1 MVILSTYML
10 FALLRIVYY
19 ISTGFLYRSKAKE
32 TKKYH
37 PLISII
43 IPAWNEE
50 VGIQKTIR
58 SVMNNGYKYIEV
70 IVVNDGSKD
79 STLKRIENLKRR
91 YYKNGYKISII
102 DQKNTGKA
110 IALNNGIQRA
120 QGEIIVTI
128 DADSYIAPGT
138 LKNLV
143 SPLSNPFYDVSI
155 GQILIGNRQTILG
168 VIQYFE
174 YTFGFHSKK
183 AQSVLGSIY
192 IFPGALTA
200 FRKSVIE
207 KVGYFEHYS
216 CTEDLDLS
224 IKIRNNGHNVVYVEN
239 AVCVTE
245 GPSDIK
251 GLFNQR
257 VRWRHGFLQCILNRK
272 EFLFSLNKGRYLSF
286 IELPLSL
293 LGLIEILL
301 YPVFFVYVLSEVINA
316 DNLLITALYYF
327 LLPYA
332 FFLLR
337 DRRVPM
343 QLSTLLGI
351 LFIPIMFNIVII
363 VEFIALIKS
372 LYRICINENTTW
384 TVWNRKGI

>member
-1 MVILSTYML
+1 MVIISIYML

-19 ISTGFLYRSKAKE
+19 ISTGFLYKKQTSKIN
-32 TKKYH
+32 KYY

-43 IPAWNEE
+43 VPAWNEE

-58 SVMNNGYKYIEV
+58 SVMNNGYKNIEV

-79 STLKRIENLKRR
+79 NTLKKVETLKRRF
-91 YYKNGYKISII
+91 YKNGYKILII
-102 DQKNTGKA
+102 DQLNTGKA
-110 IALNNGIQRA
+110 KALNHGIQNA

-138 LKNLV
+138 LHNLV
-143 SPLSNPFYDVSI
+143 SPLSDTRYDVSI
-155 GQILIGNRQTILG
+155 GQILVGNRRSILG
-168 VIQYFE
+168 LIQYFE
-174 YTFGFHSKK
+174 YTFGFHNKK

-224 IKIRNNGHNVVYVEN
+224 IKIRNNGHNVQYVED
-239 AVCVTE
+239 AVCITE
-245 GPSDIK
+245 GPSDMK
-251 GLFNQR
+251 GLLNQR
-257 VRWRHGFLQCILNRK
+257 VRWRHGFLQCLLNRK
-272 EFLFSLNKGRYLSF
+272 EFLFTLKKGKYLSF

-301 YPVFFVYVLSEVINA
+301 YPIFFLYIFSEIVNSENYLLLGLS
-316 DNLLITALYYF
+316 YF

-337 DRRVPM
+337 DRRIVLKLPVIM
-343 QLSTLLGI
+343 GAF
-351 LFIPIMFNIVII
+351 FIPILFYIVNTI
-363 VEFIALIKS
+363 EFIAMIKS
-372 LYRICINENTTW
+372 LYRIATNENTSW